1 MVNMKKLVIF
11 TTTKLNEMLNKG
23 NVLYVRH
30 YEKCFS
36 KVYVVYLLGNK
47 VSPVEIG
54 NTTLISLS
62 TGNTILDLFIAP
74 LRLFIFIRKVKPDS
88 YLSADILFS
97 WWTSLFI
104 RIFLGAEFILMPDC
118 IPDDIHK
125 STGYSM
131 TIFPKSVEKL
141 MVNLSIL
148 SSYRVLT
155 SRNFGRF
162 VEWLTANRLCKR
174 KLLVVDKVVES
185 LPSPD
190 FLKKVRES
198 YLGANRAIRGSVVCL
213 IYVGRLHPQKMP
225 EDLLEILATLRVL
238 RPGIDFNLTIVGE
251 GQEKGKLLQLAE
263 ELGITSMLRWVDSVS
278 NDRLPDYYLSSD
290 IYVSTATGTSLRE
303 AALCGLPIVAY
314 DTDWVKGLLKDQEN
328 ALLVPP
334 RDVGYFATAIVKI
347 VEDADLR
354 SRISSNI
361 RDLAWKMWDDKGLK
375 EQLDYAFA

>member
-1 MVNMKKLVIF
+1 
-11 TTTKLNEMLNKG
+11 
-23 NVLYVRH
+23 
-30 YEKCFS
+30 
-36 KVYVVYLLGNK
+36 
-47 VSPVEIG
+47 
-54 NTTLISLS
+54 
-62 TGNTILDLFIAP
+62 
-74 LRLFIFIRKVKPDS
+74 
-88 YLSADILFS
+88 
-97 WWTSLFI
+97 
-104 RIFLGAEFILMPDC
+104 
-118 IPDDIHK
+118 
-125 STGYSM
+125 
-131 TIFPKSVEKL
+131 
-141 MVNLSIL
+141 
-148 SSYRVLT
+148 
-155 SRNFGRF
+155 
-162 VEWLTANRLCKR
+162 
-174 KLLVVDKVVES
+174 
-185 LPSPD
+185 
-190 FLKKVRES
+190 
-198 YLGANRAIRGSVVCL
+198 
-213 IYVGRLHPQKMP
+213 
-225 EDLLEILATLRVL
+225 LATLRVL